1 MQTLTNKIKTQII
14 QVINKTIFKEKRKIF
29 KLDGTSLYPSEVHVM
44 LVIETEINTNAT
56 EIAKILGVTKG
67 ALSQTLTRLENKGII
82 LKTKDPFNKNELT
95 LSLTD
100 FGQKAF
106 KHCQKSQA
114 AFIKAHDRY
123 LAKLNSKE
131 KEVIYK
137 FLQHMEKA
145 IDDIEPS

>member
-1 MQTLTNKIKTQII
+1 M
-14 QVINKTIFKEKRKIF
+14 
-29 KLDGTSLYPSEVHVM
+29 YPSEVHVM
-44 LVIETEINTNAT
+44 LVIETEIDTNAT
-56 EIAKILGVTKG
+56 EIARLLGVTKG

-100 FGQKAF
+100 LGQKAF
-106 KHCQKSQA
+106 KHCQTSQA
-114 AFIKAHDRY
+114 AFSKAHDRY

-131 KEVIYK
+131 KEVIHH